1 VRVVL
6 KGKSFKWQCFG
17 FLQRMEGDFY
27 VKVTRKGQVTIP
39 LVIRKAL
46 GIKEGDILAVREE
59 GGRVVLEKVG
69 LPEPGEPV
77 GQEAYE
83 ELVKE
88 LERVRGA
95 WR

>member
-1 VRVVL
+1 MRV
-6 KGKSFKWQCFG
+6 
-17 FLQRMEGDFY
+17 ETY

-39 LVIRKAL
+39 LAIRKAL

-59 GGRVVLEKVG
+59 GGKVILEKIV

-77 GQEAYE
+77 GREAYE
-83 ELVKE
+83 KLVRE
-88 LERVRGA
+88 LERVREA